1 MPSLTFNLDEKAFT
15 IPPIGLCIE
24 DSGTAVIPI
33 QLDPKERVILGFPWL
48 RAFYTSFNY
57 SDKTV
62 FFSPNAYSGFNNSKM
77 ISKIT
82 KPEDE
87 NPLWLDI
94 LIWVGIIAVLLLICA
109 CFYCFYKKQQGH
121 GGGVSSS
128 VNEVTTAAL
137 LYK

>member
-1 MPSLTFNLDEKAFT
+1 MLAQLMPSLTFNLNEKAFT
-15 IPPIGLCIE
+15 IPPIGLCID

-82 KPEDE
+82 KPVVK

-94 LIWVGIIAVLLLICA
+94 LISLAIILLICVVV
-109 CFYCFYKKQQGH
+109 YCYCKRRYQRY
-121 GGGVSSS
+121 GGDD
-128 VNEVTTAAL
+128 
-137 LYK
+137 